1 MKWLASVLLCQLG
14 FFFGETAQT
23 NFICEMTS
31 KCPVLPTRYFFGGT
45 TCKWLAS
52 VLFCQL
58 GNFLVKL
65 LGITLVFV
73 KFQDS
78 LTESLHIIPVSQ
90 IKDIE
95 NVKDVSILPYNCC
108 YNPVLLTQNWQIW
121 LLETSNDFFLIVQH
135 LCLLW
140 SVAMIGTIWIKLKSL
155 FVSDIMTIQFHSLLV
170 VNIP

>member
-1 MKWLASVLLCQLG
+1 MKWLASVLLCQLS
-14 FFFGETAQT
+14 FFLV
-23 NFICEMTS
+23 
-31 KCPVLPTRYFFGGT
+31 KLPRLTLFV
-45 TCKWLAS
+45 KWLAS

-155 FVSDIMTIQFHSLLV
+155 FVSDIMTSQFHSPLE

>member
-1 MKWLASVLLCQLG
+1 
-14 FFFGETAQT
+14 
-23 NFICEMTS
+23 MTS

-52 VLFCQL
+52 VLFCEL
-58 GNFLVKL
+58 GDFLLEL
-65 LGITLVFV
+65 LGITSVFV
-73 KFQDS
+73 TFQDS
-78 LTESLHIIPVSQ
+78 LTESLHIIPVNQ

-108 YNPVLLTQNWQIW
+108 YKPVLLTQNWPIW
-121 LLETSNDFFLIVQH
+121 LLETSNDFFWILQH

-140 SVAMIGTIWIKLKSL
+140 SVVMIGKIWIKLKSL
-155 FVSDIMTIQFHSLLV
+155 FVSDIMTSQFHSPLE

>member
-1 MKWLASVLLCQLG
+1 MLIRFFLVELPRLTLFVKWLSSVLFCQLG
-14 FFFGETAQT
+14 
-23 NFICEMTS
+23 I
-31 KCPVLPTRYFFGGT
+31 FFGGT

-52 VLFCQL
+52 VLFCEL
-58 GNFLVKL
+58 GDFLLEL
-65 LGITLVFV
+65 LGITSVLVT
-73 KFQDS
+73 FQDS

-95 NVKDVSILPYNCC
+95 NVKDVSILPYNWC
-108 YNPVLLTQNWQIW
+108 YKPVLLTQNWPIW

-155 FVSDIMTIQFHSLLV
+155 FVSDIMTSQFHSPLE

>member
-1 MKWLASVLLCQLG
+1 MLVDFYQFLLV
-14 FFFGETAQT
+14 
-23 NFICEMTS
+23 FIYEMTC
-31 KCPVLPTRYFFGGT
+31 KCLVMPTKFFLVKLPRLTLFV
-45 TCKWLAS
+45 KWLAS

-65 LGITLVFV
+65 LGITSVFV
-73 KFQDS
+73 TFQDS

-155 FVSDIMTIQFHSLLV
+155 FVSDIMTIQFHSPLE